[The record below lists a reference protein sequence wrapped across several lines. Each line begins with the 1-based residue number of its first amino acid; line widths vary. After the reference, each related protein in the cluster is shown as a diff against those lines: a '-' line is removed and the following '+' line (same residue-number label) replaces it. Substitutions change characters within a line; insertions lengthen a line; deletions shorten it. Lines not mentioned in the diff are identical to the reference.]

1 MKKLLKIL
9 CCSALLLCGCQ
20 QKEPE
25 PDPIEEEI
33 VKIVSNEIYED
44 PKNPSNAY
52 AKAFNQLS
60 EHLKEKDM
68 EKVSED
74 VAICF
79 VYDFFTLINKEGSS
93 DIGGLTYLPQNR
105 VEEFSQFAQQH
116 FYRSY
121 DSIITEMGPASLPE
135 VVSVT
140 IDNKVEKQVS
150 YLDETYDG
158 YEYEI
163 TVGYG
168 ETKISENELKTKITM
183 TCLVYNGKAMVIAVS

>member
-1 MKKLLKIL
+1 MKQLFKIL

-20 QKEPE
+20 QKETE
-25 PDPIEEEI
+25 SDPIEEET

-44 PKNPSNAY
+44 PKNPSNTY

-60 EHLKEKDM
+60 EHLKEGNM

-74 VAICF
+74 VAVCF
-79 VYDFFTLINKEGSS
+79 IYDFFTLKNKEGSS

-105 VEEFSQFAQQH
+105 VDEFSQFAQQH
-116 FYRSY
+116 FYRNY
-121 DSIITEMGPASLPE
+121 DSIVTEQGADSLPE
-135 VVSVT
+135 VVGVT
-140 IDNKVEKQVS
+140 VDSKKEKEVS
-150 YLDETYDG
+150 YLNETYDG

-163 TVGYG
+163 TVEYG
-168 ETKISENELKTKITM
+168 ETKMSEDELKTKITM